1 MNKLEIIG
9 NIVRDPESRDVAGD
23 KRVCNFTVAC
33 NRKQKD
39 QNGNSIADFFRI
51 SAWGKMGENCQKY
64 LAKGRKVAV
73 VGSVSVHPYTDSE
86 GNAKANLE
94 VFAEE
99 VEFLSPAGQQ
109 GQQEQTATAAAP
121 APAPAPAAYTEV
133 STEDLPF

>member
-1 MNKLEIIG
+1 MQKLIVIG
-9 NIVRDPESRDVAGD
+9 NLVRDPESRNVGE
-23 KRVCNFTVAC
+23 KTVCNFTIAC

-51 SAWGKMGENCQKY
+51 SAWSKMGENCQKY

-109 GQQEQTATAAAP
+109 GQQEQTASAAP
-121 APAPAPAAYTEV
+121 APAPAQGGFTEV
-133 STEDLPF
+133 ETDELPF